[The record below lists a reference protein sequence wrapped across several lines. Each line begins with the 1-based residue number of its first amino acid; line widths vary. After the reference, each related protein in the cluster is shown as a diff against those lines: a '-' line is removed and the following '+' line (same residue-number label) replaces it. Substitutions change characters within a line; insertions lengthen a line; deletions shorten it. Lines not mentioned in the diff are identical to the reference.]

1 MPTLRS
7 LTRINWIESI
17 QFIDDIDRLMHVF
30 HISICAFTCSRP
42 SSCNLCFAFYWHL
55 GWDMCQLS
63 YAPVII
69 WKWSYYLLISVCILI
84 TCFNLFSASFLNML
98 ASPCGTAII
107 CYTHE
112 LQNGSCVHNRHY
124 ANFGAD
130 FVRDYYFGRRDLHL
144 GGTIPE
150 IERQFCKKMLH
161 RYPKIWIKMNNFF
174 FFS

>member
-1 MPTLRS
+1 
-7 LTRINWIESI
+7 
-17 QFIDDIDRLMHVF
+17 
-30 HISICAFTCSRP
+30 
-42 SSCNLCFAFYWHL
+42 
-55 GWDMCQLS
+55 
-63 YAPVII
+63 
-69 WKWSYYLLISVCILI
+69 
-84 TCFNLFSASFLNML
+84 ML

-130 FVRDYYFGRRDLHL
+130 FVRDNYFGRRDLHL

-161 RYPKIWIKMNNFF
+161 RYPKIWIKMNNLFCSF
-174 FFS
+174 LNVFFSNSKDFWFIQNQKIQLKENVELKDQQHVSHITSRVLYGQLHSLNKNRFQFLLQFIYFRMKWGKFWKKKLLDWRRWWSSKIGNRYKFNPC